1 MMIIP
6 FKYSLGL
13 LLMGGWSHGGLF
25 GTFCLHPPLW
35 NREALQ
41 YFWDHRQFCH
51 RLAYYWLF
59 KQLAALIQALVS
71 VYLQPIFIQWQREAW
86 CPHFNLLHSMPCDL
100 WRLRGFFL
108 HRWRLGLHGHTASL
122 SRWWPSLDGTLMW
135 CLPLTMFVSFAH
147 SPRLFSV
154 WLESWWWQQWF
165 LWSSNQLFW
174 DLRLTLFRACSW
186 SFCSLPWPSLH
197 AIMP

>member
-1 MMIIP
+1 VAKGSVMSP
-6 FKYSLGL
+6 FQFVALNALWPLKVT
-13 LLMGGWSHGGLF
+13 LF
-25 GTFCLHPPLW
+25 PIT
-35 NREALQ
+35 
-41 YFWDHRQFCH
+41 
-51 RLAYYWLF
+51 
-59 KQLAALIQALVS
+59 S
-71 VYLQPIFIQWQREAW
+71 VT
-86 CPHFNLLHSMPCDL
+86 PCDL

-147 SPRLFSV
+147 WPRLFSV